1 MKNFLGINWQIRMT
15 HSVGIIQLIA
25 SAILPVLV
33 YLGIDWQALTSWNAV
48 GHAIMQVISNPVAI
62 GTILVNMYFSVI
74 DGTSTG
80 LTDSPQARA
89 YHRPNND

>member
-1 MKNFLGINWQIRMT
+1 MKNFLGINWKIRMT

-33 YLGIDWQALTSWNAV
+33 YLGIDWQALTSWHAV
-48 GHAIMQVISNPVAI
+48 GHAIVQVISNPIAI

>member
-1 MKNFLGINWQIRMT
+1 MKNFLGINWKVRVT

-25 SAILPVLV
+25 GAILPVLI
-33 YLGIDWQALTSWNAV
+33 YLGIDWQALTTWQSV
-48 GHAIMQVISNPVAI
+48 GHALWQIVVNPIAI
-62 GTILVNMYFSVI
+62 VSILANIYFATV

-89 YHRPNND
+89 YRRPNND